1 MVVAVVVFRS
11 DVVVGGFLADAVK
24 DEFQQVVAGDVVDV
38 DFQAAVVA
46 VAAVVVECG
55 CRTAV
60 GNRSDDDDA
69 VVGYKSPPCL
79 PMLSFS
85 TLKFK
90 CRQTRQEKSTVSL
103 TSFLLILFHQSLVLR

>member
-11 DVVVGGFLADAVK
+11 
-24 DEFQQVVAGDVVDV
+24 DVVDV

-90 CRQTRQEKSTVSL
+90 CRQTRQEKSTVSRL